1 VTAVPKG
8 HAFDRTY
15 RRRPEWLRALPIL
28 PVILFLGIVFLFP
41 VMQLL
46 RLSFLDADGAA
57 SLQHYV
63 KLFSTPLYVRVLSI
77 TFKVAL
83 WTTLISLVA
92 SYPIA
97 YLLATTTDRYR
108 AHLLLW
114 ILMPFWTSFLVRTF
128 AWIVLLGR
136 KGVINELIQS
146 AGLSDVPIDIIY
158 NFVGVMIGMCHTLM
172 PMAVLAMLSVMQN
185 IDTNL
190 LKAASTLGAR
200 GGQAFWRV
208 YFPLSMPGVA
218 AAGLLVFITALGFF
232 IIPALLGGPRDMMI
246 AQLIIFQV
254 EELLNWG
261 FGGALGVLLLS
272 TAIVVFYLYD
282 RMLGMSTLVGS
293 TPAADRSVAGGRSP
307 LSRLSAWIGGQAIA
321 ALGWASSA
329 MGAAIDRLLPRHA
342 HRPPRADSRSAV
354 RVIAGLL
361 IVFLAVPSFF
371 VIPVSFTEGEFIE
384 WPPRGFTWK
393 WYGQVMESPVWQA
406 AMIRSVTVGLLTAVL
421 SMLIGV
427 PAAFVLV
434 RQRLPAKTAIMALIL
449 SPLIVPN
456 IIIAVALFYL
466 YAKLGLVGTSL
477 GLVIGHTVLAVPF
490 VVVTVMAVLRNYDER
505 LDQAASSLGA
515 NKIATLRL
523 VTFPLIKAGMIA
535 SFLFAFVKSFDE
547 LTVAL
552 FVTGGL
558 ATTLP
563 KQMWADAA
571 LKVNPSLTAVST
583 IMLLVVTGAI
593 LVAEHLSRRTT
604 R

>member
-1 VTAVPKG
+1 MTALSDGAAQGRP
-8 HAFDRTY
+8 H
-15 RRRPEWLRALPIL
+15 RRRPGWIGALPIV
-28 PVILFLGIVFLFP
+28 PIILFLGLVFLAP
-41 VMQLL
+41 VLQLL
-46 RLSFLDADGAA
+46 RLSLLDAEGAV

-63 KLFSTPLYVRVLSI
+63 KLLSTPLYLRVLSI

-83 WTTLISLVA
+83 WTTLIALIGG
-92 SYPIA
+92 YPIA
-97 YLLATTTDRYR
+97 YLLATTTERKR

-128 AWIVLLGR
+128 AWIILLGR
-136 KGVINELIQS
+136 KGVINELILDL
-146 AGLSDVPIDIIY
+146 GLSDVPIEIIY
-158 NFVGVMIGMCHTLM
+158 NFIGVMIGMAHTLM

-208 YFPLSMPGVA
+208 YFPLSAPGVA

-246 AQLIIFQV
+246 AQLIIFQI

-261 FGGALGVLLLS
+261 FGGAIGVLLLV
-272 TAIVVFYLYD
+272 TAVIVFYLYD
-282 RMLGMSTLVGS
+282 RMLGMSTLAGS
-293 TPAADRSVAGGRSP
+293 SAQVADRDAGSSLLGRWSGRVGA
-307 LSRLSAWIGGQAIA
+307 LLIA
-321 ALGWASSA
+321 ALGTTTSA
-329 MGAAIDRLLPRHA
+329 VGAVLGRILPRPT
-342 HRPPRADSRSAV
+342 HRPPRFESRSV
-354 RVIAGLL
+354 LRVVALALIA
-361 IVFLAVPSFF
+361 FLAIPSFF
-371 VIPVSFTEGEFIE
+371 VIPVSFTQGEFLE
-384 WPPRGFTWK
+384 WPPRGFTFK
-393 WYGQVMESPVWQA
+393 WYAQVLESPLWQA
-406 AMIRSVTVGLLTAVL
+406 AMVRSVSVGLMTAVV
-421 SMLIGV
+421 SMAIGV

-434 RQRLPAKTAIMALIL
+434 RQRLPGKTAILALIL

-466 YAKLGLVGTSL
+466 YARIGLVGTSL

-490 VVVTVMAVLRNYDER
+490 VVVTVMAVLKNYDER
-505 LDQAASSLGA
+505 LDQAASTLGA
-515 NKIATLRL
+515 GRVATLRL
-523 VTFPLIKAGMIA
+523 ITFPLIKAGMIA

-558 ATTLP
+558 VTTLP

-583 IMLLVVTGAI
+583 IMLIMVTAAI
-593 LVAEHLSRRTT
+593 LLAEHLSRRTG

>member
-1 VTAVPKG
+1 MSKWSNKDQA
-8 HAFDRTY
+8 H
-15 RRRPEWLRALPIL
+15 RRRPEWIGTLPIV
-28 PVILFLGIVFLFP
+28 PVILFLGLIFLFP
-41 VMQLL
+41 VLQLL
-46 RLSFLDADGAA
+46 RLSLMDADGSF
-57 SLQHYV
+57 SLQHYA
-63 KLFSTPLYVRVLSI
+63 KLLSTPLYLRVLSI
-77 TFKVAL
+77 TFKVAA
-83 WTTLISLVA
+83 WTTLIALLGG
-92 SYPIA
+92 YPIA
-97 YLLATTTDRYR
+97 YLLATTAERTR

-136 KGVINELIQS
+136 KGVINELIQDL
-146 AGLSDVPIDIIY
+146 GLSDVPIEIIY
-158 NFVGVMIGMCHTLM
+158 NFIGVMIGMVHTLM

-208 YFPLSMPGVA
+208 YFPLSAPGVA

-246 AQLIIFQV
+246 AQLIIFQI

-261 FGGALGVLLLS
+261 FGGALGVLLLA
-272 TAIVVFYLYD
+272 TAVIVFYLYD
-282 RMLGMSTLVGS
+282 RMLGMSTLAGS
-293 TPAADRSVAGGRSP
+293 AQVTDRSAGSSLIGRWSGRVGA
-307 LSRLSAWIGGQAIA
+307 LLIA
-321 ALGWASSA
+321 ALGTATSA
-329 MGAAIDRLLPRHA
+329 AGATVERVFPRPA
-342 HRPPRADSRSAV
+342 HRPARFESRAIL
-354 RVIAGLL
+354 RVAAIAL
-361 IVFLAVPSFF
+361 IAFLAVPSFF
-371 VIPVSFTEGEFIE
+371 VIPVSFTEGEFLE
-384 WPPRGFTWK
+384 WPPRGFTVK
-393 WYGQVMESPVWQA
+393 WYTQVMESPLWQA
-406 AMIRSVTVGLLTAVL
+406 AMVRSVTVGLMTAVV
-421 SMLIGV
+421 SMAIGV

-434 RQRLPAKTAIMALIL
+434 RQRLPGKTAIMALIL

-466 YAKLGLVGTSL
+466 YARIGLVGTSL

-490 VVVTVMAVLRNYDER
+490 VVVTVMAVLKNYDER

-515 NKIATLRL
+515 GRVATLRL
-523 VTFPLIKAGMIA
+523 ITFPLIKAGMIA

-558 ATTLP
+558 VTTLP

-583 IMLLVVTGAI
+583 IMLIMVTAAI
-593 LVAEHLSRRTT
+593 LLAEHLSRRTG

>member
-1 VTAVPKG
+1 MAASNAPAHPRV
-8 HAFDRTY
+8 Y
-15 RRRPEWLRALPIL
+15 RRRPQWVQTLPIL
-28 PVILFLGIVFLFP
+28 PIVLFLGIVFLLP
-41 VMQLL
+41 VAQLL
-46 RLSFLDADGAA
+46 RLSFLDAGGGL
-57 SLQHYV
+57 SLQHYE
-63 KLFSTPLYVRVLSI
+63 KLFSTPLYIRVLSI

-83 WTTLISLVA
+83 WTTLISLVT
-92 SYPIA
+92 SYPVA
-97 YLLATTTDRYR
+97 YLLATTSERSR

-136 KGVINELIQS
+136 KGVVNELIQS
-146 AGLSDVPIDIIY
+146 TGLSDAPLDIIY
-158 NFVGVMIGMCHTLM
+158 NFIGVMIGMCHTLM

-261 FGGALGVLLLS
+261 FGGALGVLLLM
-272 TAIVVFYLYD
+272 TAIVVFFLYD
-282 RMLGMSTLVGS
+282 RILGMSTLAGS
-293 TPAADRSVAGGRSP
+293 GTMADRSGAGAQSAVA
-307 LSRLSAWIGGQAIA
+307 RLSAGLGGWVIA
-321 ALGWASSA
+321 ALGRLSD
-329 MGAAIDRLLPRHA
+329 MVGAAADRLLPRRVD
-342 HRPPRADSRSAV
+342 RPSRADSRLAV
-354 RVIAGLL
+354 RAIAGLL

-384 WPPRGFTWK
+384 WPPRGFSWK
-393 WYGQVMESPVWQA
+393 WYAQVIDSPLWQA
-406 AMIRSVTVGLLTAVL
+406 AMFRSVTVGLLTAVL

-427 PAAFVLV
+427 PAAFVLA
-434 RQRLPAKTAIMALIL
+434 RRRLRAKSAIMALIL

-466 YAKLGLVGTSL
+466 YARLGLVGTSL

-490 VVVTVMAVLRNYDER
+490 VVVTVMAVLKSYDER
-505 LDQAASSLGA
+505 LDQAAASLGA
-515 NKIATLRL
+515 NRAATLRL

-535 SFLFAFVKSFDE
+535 GFLFAFVKSFDE

-571 LKVNPSLTAVST
+571 LKVNPSLAAVST

-593 LVAEHLSRRTT
+593 LAAEHLSRRSA